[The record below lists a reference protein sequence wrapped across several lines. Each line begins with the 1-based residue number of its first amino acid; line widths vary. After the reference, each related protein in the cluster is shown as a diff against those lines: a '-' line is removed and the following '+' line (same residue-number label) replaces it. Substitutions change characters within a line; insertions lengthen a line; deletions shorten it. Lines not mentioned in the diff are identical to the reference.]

1 MACLGDLPL
10 FAAFPSYVSEV
21 RIRQV
26 PQGRGTLRFL
36 SGSAVG
42 ALPEEFHGS
51 GPVANPQLAHDRGDV
66 HSHGT

>member
-1 MACLGDLPL
+1 MACLDDLPL
-10 FAAFPSYVSEV
+10 FAAFPSYVSGV
-21 RIRQV
+21 CIRQV

-42 ALPEEFHGS
+42 ALLEEFHGS